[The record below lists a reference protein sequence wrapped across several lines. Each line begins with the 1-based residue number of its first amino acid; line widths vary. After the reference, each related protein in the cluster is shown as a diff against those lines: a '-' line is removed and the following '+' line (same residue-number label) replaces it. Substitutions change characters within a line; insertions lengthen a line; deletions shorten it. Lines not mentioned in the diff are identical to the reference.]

1 MSAGGFSF
9 KSIIYLELD
18 FKHLDFS
25 HFVEIYVGTSLLYI
39 SSQKCFNHNLIL

>member
-1 MSAGGFSF
+1 MSAGGLSF

-25 HFVEIYVGTSLLYI
+25 HFVEIYVGTIVCYTYLH
-39 SSQKCFNHNLIL
+39 KNVLIII